1 MSTLL
6 ISTCENR
13 LSEREFVYPI
23 SEILGDNDH
32 DILNF
37 EDCSKEIVSK
47 YNRVILCGTSLQ
59 DFAYISLLPFFDTLL
74 KNFERPILGICSGMQ
89 ILTSI
94 FGISGLIDNVEIGMV
109 EVKTLEPNKLFDGN
123 FEAYN
128 LHNYSVQDSDK
139 FSVLAKSESCIQA
152 VKHVSKEIY
161 GISFHP
167 EVRNEKIVS
176 NFLLI

>member
-59 DFAYISLLPFFDTLL
+59 DFAYISLFPFFDTLL
-74 KNFERPILGICSGMQ
+74 KNFGSPILGICSGMQ

-94 FGISGLIDNVEIGMV
+94 FGISGLMDNVEIGMV
-109 EVKTLEPNKLFDGN
+109 EVKTLEPNKLFDGK